1 MGSTNTDK
9 LCTLGVEVVAKHEF
23 KFLVPNHLVDENGKV
38 DDEILEEITDKFMF
52 GRLNII
58 NEPDHISYQ
67 VKGDIKVLDEEI
79 LGSGLRGERGNGYIT
94 FGDEESLVGW

>member
-1 MGSTNTDK
+1 MDEKAITKDTHTK
-9 LCTLGVEVVAKHEF
+9 CGVRIIKQITADFE
-23 KFLVPNHLVDENGKV
+23 FLVPNHLVDENGKV

-79 LGSGLRGERGNGYIT
+79 LGSGLRGERGNG
-94 FGDEESLVGW
+94 